1 MYDTFCDKSQERP
14 YEDVEIITKNVQ
26 RDGQRLFIRKHRTR
40 THNKTKD
47 TKRNPKMFTQDML
60 SKSYELFKDNC
71 VSWKL
76 DNGLVSAKMNFEA
89 IKQALTK
96 LNLVNAKSVIVA
108 FDYDK
113 SSFIYVDTVNDD
125 VLKLNDIH

>member
-1 MYDTFCDKSQERP
+1 MYDTFCDKSQERS
-14 YEDVEIITKNVQ
+14 YEDVEIVTNNVQ
-26 RDGQRLFIRKHRTR
+26 RDGQRLFIRKHRT
-40 THNKTKD
+40 HDKTKD

-76 DNGLVSAKMNFEA
+76 DNGLVSAEMNFEA

-96 LNLVNAKSVIVA
+96 LNLVNTKSVIVA
-108 FDYDK
+108 FDYNK
-113 SSFIYVDTVNDD
+113 SSFLYVDTVNDE
-125 VLKLNDIH
+125 VVKVNDLY